1 MKFSTTFRGYS
12 KTEVDKYIAD
22 LEQKESNLRNAQKQ
36 HIDELADENFALRR
50 KLQGYVSNEQAIAQS
65 LVDANNLA
73 KEVQG
78 NAQKFAEVT
87 LERAKV
93 FYVAWNAYAKT
104 LVATLSD
111 EEVKRF
117 NELKDKV
124 ERTINAYEGAN
135 VASYADRIMSEMR
148 VHSHLSR
155 PPQSAAQQPSST
167 SDAPQDA
174 ADAFAK
180 LGAFSQGV
188 AQQQGATAQENAFS
202 NEDAPQKNG
211 ATPNATQTD
220 DTAPTQREIDAQLKP
235 LTAATETP
243 SDASRRAVDR
253 LTNPIDKVQK
263 AAGQAID
270 LRELLRPDE
279 SLADLCRDLGLNVD
293 ENADK

>member
-12 KTEVDKYIAD
+12 KKEVDKYIAD

-50 KLQGYVSNEQAIAQS
+50 QLKTYVSNEQAIVQS

-93 FYVAWNAYAKT
+93 FYVAWNSYAKT

-124 ERTINAYEGAN
+124 EHTINAYEGGN
-135 VASYADRIMSEMR
+135 VAAYADKITSEMR

-155 PPQSAAQQPSST
+155 SPQSVASQFSSTQNKPQTAAEATGVGTVLQTPVQPSVPAQEINAS
-167 SDAPQDA
+167 SVGDAPVDVSA
-174 ADAFAK
+174 P
-180 LGAFSQGV
+180 
-188 AQQQGATAQENAFS
+188 AQSEV
-202 NEDAPQKNG
+202 
-211 ATPNATQTD
+211 
-220 DTAPTQREIDAQLKP
+220 DAQLKP
-235 LTAATETP
+235 LTAATEAP
-243 SDASRRAVDR
+243 SDASRRAVER

-279 SLADLCRDLGLNVD
+279 SLADLCRDLGLDVD
-293 ENADK
+293 DSADK

>member
-1 MKFSTTFRGYS
+1 MKFSTSFRGYS
-12 KTEVDKYIAD
+12 KKEVDKYIAE

-50 KLQGYVSNEQAIAQS
+50 QIKNYAANEQSIAQA

-73 KEVQG
+73 NDVQG

-93 FYVAWNAYAKT
+93 FYVAWTAYAKT

-135 VASYADRIMSEMR
+135 VASYADRITAEMR

-155 PPQSAAQQPSST
+155 TPQSASPDNVETAANAANVAPKSSIE
-167 SDAPQDA
+167 SQVA
-174 ADAFAK
+174 ASSAFAQETPQHNLSASQMSAK
-180 LGAFSQGV
+180 AATEALEGASL
-188 AQQQGATAQENAFS
+188 
-202 NEDAPQKNG
+202 
-211 ATPNATQTD
+211 
-220 DTAPTQREIDAQLKP
+220 PTQAEVDAQLKP
-235 LTAATETP
+235 LTSAEETP
-243 SDASRRAVDR
+243 SDASRRAVER

-263 AAGQAID
+263 AAGQKID
-270 LRELLRPDE
+270 LRELLHPEE
-279 SLADLCRDLGLNVD
+279 SLADLCRDLGMNVD
-293 ENADK
+293 ETADK